1 MAIDKA
7 RGHIYMSDQSVNFI
21 VVYDTAGNLLKVIE

>member
-7 RGHIYMSDQSVNFI
+7 GGHIYMSDQNLNFT